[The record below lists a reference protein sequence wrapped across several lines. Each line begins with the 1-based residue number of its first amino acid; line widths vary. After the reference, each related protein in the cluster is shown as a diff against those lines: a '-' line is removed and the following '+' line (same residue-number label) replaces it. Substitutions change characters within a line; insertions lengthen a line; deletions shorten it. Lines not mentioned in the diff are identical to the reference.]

1 MQKPLPHRPLSLYL
15 TSPITLHLSSL
26 QGTSTYSTTGS
37 NHTIFPDSCTQTLP
51 TPPYTS
57 PLQLVQGAAPTR
69 PLAATTPCSLIFAL
83 KPHPP
88 PVFLSCNCC
97 KVPAPIQPVAA
108 TAPSSLMFA
117 LKPRPPPYISPLQLV
132 QGASPTPR
140 LAATTPPSLIFTF
153 KPRPPPYISPL
164 QLVQG
169 ASTHLTIG
177 GNHTTPQSRA
187 PPCIL
192 FCATHARCPHLLD
205 GWQQPHAH
213 GRHAR
218 VALRAAAPPSYIH
231 RAQEGHGPAARPAVQ
246 QGALHCC
253 IARFAG
259 GHVSLHFDLLLL
271 LHCRALPS
279 HLQRET
285 A

>member
-1 MQKPLPHRPLSLYL
+1 MQEALPHLPISSHSNLCP
-15 TSPITLHLSSL
+15 SPCISALQPL
-26 QGTSTYSTTGS
+26 QGASTCSTMGGNT
-37 NHTIFPDSCTQTLP
+37 
-51 TPPYTS
+51 TPPSLILTFKPHPPPCILFS
-57 PLQLVQGAAPTR
+57 ATPAGCQHLLDHSQQPRHLPSFSHSNLTRHPAFLFCNPCKAPASTR
-69 PLAATTPCSLIFAL
+69 PLAATAPPSFSLAI

-88 PVFLSCNCC
+88 PCTLFS
-97 KVPAPIQPVAA
+97 A
-108 TAPSSLMFA
+108 TL
-117 LKPRPPPYISPLQLV
+117 
-132 QGASPTPR
+132 
-140 LAATTPPSLIFTF
+140 
-153 KPRPPPYISPL
+153 
-164 QLVQG
+164 
-169 ASTHLTIG
+169 
-177 GNHTTPQSRA
+177 
-187 PPCIL
+187 
-192 FCATHARCPHLLD
+192 ARCQHLLD
-205 GWQQPHAH
+205 CWQQPHAN

-218 VALRAAAPPSYIH
+218 VALRAAAPPSYLH